1 MKRMI
6 LVDGNSLMYRAYY
19 GMAAVGNLT
28 QNSKGLYTNAIYA
41 FARMINHLIDSE
53 YDAILVAFD
62 AGKKTI
68 RHEWMDD
75 YKAGR
80 APMPDEFRMQI
91 AYIKQFLE
99 IMRIKQHEQS
109 LYEADDIIGTMAKK
123 GVEAGFHVDIYSS
136 DKDLLQ
142 LIDENTTVHLTKK
155 GMTELE
161 SYTPEYFYEKYEIRY
176 DQFVDLKAMMG
187 DKSDNLPGIPGIG
200 EKKAVKYLKAY
211 GSLDEIINNRDSI
224 KGADGEKISNNYEQ
238 ALLCRKMATI
248 LRDFDINVS
257 IEDTYRK
264 ECDRDKLINFYQELE
279 FKSLLKEISYDASES
294 VEKSTVTK
302 YELVDDIWRF
312 KDILLP
318 DSALVFETF
327 DYNYHKNPILAIG
340 LKNKLGTF
348 VFEPDMLFNSIDLQ
362 LFISENNRK
371 SIYDYKRSYVLLR
384 RLGFELS
391 GVNFDLLLA
400 SYVLNPSLGKEE
412 FKIVSDYFGYND
424 VFYDEQVYGKGAKKA
439 LPQKDLLFQHIAK
452 KVNCIYALKDE
463 CVEKLKEKE
472 QLSLL
477 TDIEIPL
484 SKVLG
489 KMEFNGMMVDKEELE
504 KQKSFLEADIDVLTN
519 KIYELTN
526 EVFNIS
532 SPKQLGVVLF
542 EKMGIPYPKKKN
554 NGSYSTDIDILESV
568 RAYSPVIDLVIEYR
582 AKTKLYST
590 YVIGLKEQVYPDSKV
605 HTIFQQALTNTGR
618 LSSVEPNLQNIP
630 IRTKEGHMIRK
641 MFVPSNPENILYS
654 ADYSQ
659 IELRV
664 LASMA
669 NVSKLKEAFINGED
683 IHTKT
688 AMDVFGKQEIT
699 SEDRRRAKAVNF
711 GIVYGISAFGLAND
725 LGISNI
731 EASNFIKKYYEVY
744 PEIKEYM
751 DNLIKDCTELGYVKT
766 LKNRIRYIPE
776 IKSSIYMQREFGK
789 RMAMNAPIQGTAAD
803 IIKIAMIKIDKEFE
817 TRKLRSKML
826 VSVHDELVFEV
837 VKGEE
842 ELVQKLVRYC
852 MQNALDIGVPLD
864 VADSFGKN
872 WYEVK

>member
-19 GMAAVGNLT
+19 GMSAGGSIA
-28 QNSKGLYTNAIYA
+28 QNSKGLYTNAIYG
-41 FARMINHLIDSE
+41 FARMINHLINSE

-62 AGKKTI
+62 AGKKTL
-68 RHEWMDD
+68 RHEWMGD

-80 APMPDEFRMQI
+80 APMPDEFRMQV

-99 IMRIKQHEQS
+99 IMRIKQHEQA

-161 SYTPEYFYEKYEIRY
+161 SYTPDFFYEKYSIKY
-176 DQFVDLKAMMG
+176 TQFIDLKAMMG

-200 EKKAVKYLKAY
+200 EKKAVKYLQAY
-211 GSLDEIINNRDSI
+211 GTLDEIIEHKSEI
-224 KGADGEKISNNYEQ
+224 KGADGIKISENFEQ

-248 LRDFDINVS
+248 IRDFDINVTV
-257 IEDTYRK
+257 EETLRK
-264 ECDRDKLINFYQELE
+264 DCDRDKLINFYQELE
-279 FKSLLKEISYDASES
+279 FKSLLKEINYDASENIDK
-294 VEKSTVTK
+294 VAKTEFEV
-302 YELVDDIWRF
+302 VNDIWRF
-312 KDILLP
+312 KEILLP
-318 DSALVFETF
+318 NSALVFETY

-348 VFEPDMLFNSIDLQ
+348 IIEPDMLFSSIDLQ
-362 LFISENNRK
+362 LFISDKNNK
-371 SIYDYKRSYVLLR
+371 SIYDYKRAYVLLK
-384 RLGFELS
+384 RLGFELD
-391 GVNFDLLLA
+391 GIDFDLLLA

-424 VFYDEQVYGKGAKKA
+424 VFYDERVYGKGAKKA
-439 LPQKDLLFQHIAK
+439 LPDKELLFQHIAK

-463 CVEKLKEKE
+463 CINKLKEND
-472 QLSLL
+472 QLDLL
-477 TDIEIPL
+477 VDIEIPL

-489 KMEFNGMMVDKEELE
+489 KMEFTGMKIDREELN
-504 KQKSFLEADIDVLTN
+504 KQKSFLEVDIDTLTN
-519 KIYELTN
+519 KIYELSG

-532 SPKQLGVVLF
+532 SPKQLGIILF
-542 EKMGIPYPKKKN
+542 EKMGIPYPKKKAT
-554 NGSYSTDIDILESV
+554 SYSTDIEILESV
-568 RAYSPVIDLVIEYR
+568 RAYSPIIDLVIEYR

-590 YVIGLKEQVYPDSKV
+590 YIVGLEEQIYPDSKV

-630 IRTKEGHMIRK
+630 IRTKEGHLIRK
-641 MFVPSNPENILYS
+641 MFIPEYSDNILYS

-669 NVSKLKEAFINGED
+669 NVAKLKEAFASGED

-688 AMDVFGKQEIT
+688 AMDVFGKTTIDK
-699 SEDRRRAKAVNF
+699 EDRRRAKAVNF
-711 GIVYGISAFGLAND
+711 GIVYGISAFGLATD

-744 PEIKEYM
+744 PEIKEFM
-751 DNLIKDCTELGYVKT
+751 DNLIKDCSEKGYVKT

-803 IIKIAMIKIDKEFE
+803 IIKIAMIKIDQEFE
-817 TRKLRSKML
+817 KRKLRSKMI
-826 VSVHDELVFEV
+826 VSVHDELVFDV

-842 ELVQKLVRYC
+842 EIVQKIVRLS

>member
-41 FARMINHLIDSE
+41 FARMINHLINSE

-68 RHEWMDD
+68 RHEWMGD

-99 IMRIKQHEQS
+99 IMRIKQHEQP

-142 LIDENTTVHLTKK
+142 LIDANTTVHLTKK

-161 SYTPEYFYEKYEIRY
+161 SYTPDFFYEKYNIKY
-176 DQFVDLKAMMG
+176 TQFVDLKAMMG

-200 EKKAVKYLKAY
+200 EKKAVKYLQAY
-211 GSLDEIINNRDSI
+211 GTLDDIIEHRSEI
-224 KGADGEKISNNYEQ
+224 KGADGVKISENYEQ

-248 LRDFDINVS
+248 IRDFEINLSV
-257 IEDTYRK
+257 EDTYRK

-279 FKSLLKEISYDASES
+279 FKSLLKEINYNASEN
-294 VEKSTVTK
+294 VEKATVTE
-302 YELVDDIWRF
+302 YEVVNDIWRF
-312 KDILLP
+312 KEILLP
-318 DSALVFETF
+318 NSALAFETY

-348 VFEPDMLFNSIDLQ
+348 IIEPDMLFSSIDLQ
-362 LFISENNRK
+362 LFISDENNK
-371 SIYDYKRSYVLLR
+371 SIYDYKRAYVLLK
-384 RLGFELS
+384 RLGFELN
-391 GVNFDLLLA
+391 GVDFDLLLA

-424 VFYDEQVYGKGAKKA
+424 VFYDEQVYGKGAKKT
-439 LPQKDLLFQHIAK
+439 LPPKDLLFQHIAK

-463 CVEKLKEKE
+463 CIEKLKESE
-472 QLSLL
+472 QLDLL
-477 TDIEIPL
+477 TEIEIPL

-489 KMEFNGMMVDKEELE
+489 KMEFTGMKIDKEELN
-504 KQKSFLEADIDVLTN
+504 KQKSFLEVDIDSLSN
-519 KIYELTN
+519 KIYELSG
-526 EVFNIS
+526 EIFNIS
-532 SPKQLGVVLF
+532 SPKQLGIVLF
-542 EKMGIPYPKKKN
+542 EKMGIPYPKKKGN
-554 NGSYSTDIDILESV
+554 SYSTDIEILESV
-568 RAYSPVIDLVIEYR
+568 RAYSPIIDLVIEYR

-590 YVIGLKEQVYPDSKV
+590 YIVGLEEQIYPDNKV

-630 IRTKEGHMIRK
+630 IRTAEGHLIRK
-641 MFVPSNPENILYS
+641 MFVPENPDNILYS

-669 NVSKLKEAFINGED
+669 NVTKLKEAFASGED

-688 AMDVFGKQEIT
+688 AMDVFGKTTIDK
-699 SEDRRRAKAVNF
+699 EDRRRAKAVNF

-725 LGISNI
+725 LGISNV

-744 PEIKEYM
+744 PEIKEFM
-751 DNLIKDCTELGYVKT
+751 DNLIKDCSEKGYVKT

-803 IIKIAMIKIDKEFE
+803 IIKIAMIKIDQEFE
-817 TRKLRSKML
+817 KRKLRSKMI
-826 VSVHDELVFEV
+826 VSVHDELVFDV
-837 VKGEE
+837 VNGEE
-842 ELVQKLVRYC
+842 ELVQKIVRMS
-852 MQNALDIGVPLD
+852 MQNALNIGVPLD

>member
-371 SIYDYKRSYVLLR
+371 SIYDYKRAYVLLR

>member
-41 FARMINHLIDSE
+41 FARMINHLINSE

-68 RHEWMDD
+68 RHEWMGD

-99 IMRIKQHEQS
+99 IMRIKQHEQP

-142 LIDENTTVHLTKK
+142 LIDANTTVHLTKK

-161 SYTPEYFYEKYEIRY
+161 SYTPDFFYEKYNIKY
-176 DQFVDLKAMMG
+176 TQFVDLKAMMG

-200 EKKAVKYLKAY
+200 EKKAVKYLQTY
-211 GSLDEIINNRDSI
+211 GTLDDIIEHRSEI
-224 KGADGEKISNNYEQ
+224 KGADGVKISENYEQ

-248 LRDFDINVS
+248 IRDFEINLSV
-257 IEDTYRK
+257 EDTYRK

-279 FKSLLKEISYDASES
+279 FKSLLKEINYNASEN
-294 VEKSTVTK
+294 VEKATVTE
-302 YELVDDIWRF
+302 YEVVNDIWRF
-312 KDILLP
+312 KEILLP
-318 DSALVFETF
+318 NSALVFETY

-348 VFEPDMLFNSIDLQ
+348 IIEPDMLFSSIDLQ
-362 LFISENNRK
+362 LFISDENNK
-371 SIYDYKRSYVLLR
+371 SIYDYKRAYVLLK
-384 RLGFELS
+384 RLGFELN
-391 GVNFDLLLA
+391 GVDFDLLLA

-424 VFYDEQVYGKGAKKA
+424 VFYDEQVYGKGAKKT
-439 LPQKDLLFQHIAK
+439 LPPKDLLFQHIAK

-463 CVEKLKEKE
+463 CIEKLKESE
-472 QLSLL
+472 QLDLL
-477 TDIEIPL
+477 TEIEIPL

-489 KMEFNGMMVDKEELE
+489 KMEFTGMKIDKEELN
-504 KQKSFLEADIDVLTN
+504 KQKSFLEVDIDSLSN
-519 KIYELTN
+519 KIYELSG
-526 EVFNIS
+526 EIFNIS
-532 SPKQLGVVLF
+532 SPKQLGIVLF
-542 EKMGIPYPKKKN
+542 EKMGIPYPKKKGN
-554 NGSYSTDIDILESV
+554 SYSTDIEILESV
-568 RAYSPVIDLVIEYR
+568 RAYSPIIDLVIEYR

-590 YVIGLKEQVYPDSKV
+590 YIVGLEEQIYPDNKV

-630 IRTKEGHMIRK
+630 IRTAEGHLIRK
-641 MFVPSNPENILYS
+641 MFVPENPDNILYS

-669 NVSKLKEAFINGED
+669 NVTKLKEAFASGED

-688 AMDVFGKQEIT
+688 AMDVFGKTTIDK
-699 SEDRRRAKAVNF
+699 EDRRRAKAVNF

-725 LGISNI
+725 LGISNV

-744 PEIKEYM
+744 PEIKEFM
-751 DNLIKDCTELGYVKT
+751 DNLIKDCSEKGYVKT

-803 IIKIAMIKIDKEFE
+803 IIKIAMIKIDQEFE
-817 TRKLRSKML
+817 KRKLRSKMI
-826 VSVHDELVFEV
+826 VSVHDELVFDV
-837 VKGEE
+837 VNGEE
-842 ELVQKLVRYC
+842 ELVQKIVRMS
-852 MQNALDIGVPLD
+852 MQNALNIGVPLD

>member
-1 MKRMI
+1 MI

-41 FARMINHLIDSE
+41 FARMINHLINSK

-62 AGKKTI
+62 AGKKTV
-68 RHEWMDD
+68 RHEWMED

-91 AYIKQFLE
+91 AYIKQFLD
-99 IMRIKQHEQS
+99 IMRIKQHEQP

-123 GVEAGFHVDIYSS
+123 GTEAGFHVDIYSS

-161 SYTPEYFYEKYEIRY
+161 SYTPDFFYEKYNINY
-176 DQFVDLKAMMG
+176 NQFVDLKAMMG

-200 EKKAVKYLKAY
+200 EKKAVKYLQAY
-211 GSLDEIINNRDSI
+211 GSLDNIIEHRVEI
-224 KGADGEKISNNYEQ
+224 KGADGVKISENYEQ
-238 ALLCRKMATI
+238 AILCRKMATI
-248 LRDFDINVS
+248 IREFDLNVTV
-257 IEDTYRK
+257 EDTLRK

-279 FKSLLKEISYDASES
+279 FKSLLKEINYNANEN
-294 VEKSTVTK
+294 VEKASKTE
-302 YELVDDIWRF
+302 YEVVNDIWRF
-312 KDILLP
+312 KEILLP
-318 DSALVFETF
+318 NSALVFETF
-327 DYNYHKNPILAIG
+327 DYNYHKFPILAIG

-348 VFEPDMLFNSIDLQ
+348 IIEPDMLYSSIDLQ
-362 LFISENNRK
+362 LFISDKNNK
-371 SIYDYKRSYVLLR
+371 SVYDYKRAYVLLK
-384 RLGFELS
+384 RLGFDLE
-391 GVNFDLLLA
+391 GVDFDLLLA

-424 VFYDEQVYGKGAKKA
+424 VFYDEQVYGKGAKKT
-439 LPQKDLLFQHIAK
+439 LPDKELLFQHVAK
-452 KVNCIYALKDE
+452 KANCIYALKDE
-463 CVEKLKEKE
+463 CIQKLKETDQE
-472 QLSLL
+472 SLL
-477 TDIEIPL
+477 FDIEIPL

-489 KMEFNGMMVDKEELE
+489 KMEFNGMKVDMEELH
-504 KQKSFLEADIDVLTN
+504 KQKSFLEYEIDKLTT
-519 KIYELTN
+519 KIHELSG

-532 SPKQLGVVLF
+532 SPKQLGVILF
-542 EKMGIPYPKKKN
+542 EKMGIPYPKKKGN
-554 NGSYSTDIDILESV
+554 SYSTDIEILESV
-568 RAYSPVIDLVIEYR
+568 RAYSPIIDLVIEYR

-590 YVIGLKEQVYPDSKV
+590 YIVGLEEQIYPDSKV
-605 HTIFQQALTNTGR
+605 HTIFQQALTTTGR

-630 IRTKEGHMIRK
+630 IRTAEGHLIRK
-641 MFVPSNPENILYS
+641 MFVPENSENILYS

-669 NVSKLKEAFINGED
+669 DVAKLKEAFISGED

-688 AMDVFGKQEIT
+688 AKDVFGKNEIDK
-699 SEDRRRAKAVNF
+699 EDRRRAKAVNF

-744 PEIKEYM
+744 PEIKTFM
-751 DNLIKDCTELGYVKT
+751 DDLIKDCSEKGYVKT

-803 IIKIAMIKIDKEFE
+803 IIKLAMIKIDKEFE
-817 TRKLRSKML
+817 SRKLRSKML

-842 ELVQKLVRYC
+842 ELVQKLVRLC